1 MYVCMYVCII
11 IIIINHI
18 VLKITE
24 VVKNSGLST
33 GLFRD
38 NTRRKNKHKRK
49 TKQCVWF
56 TAECEKKR
64 KAFSRAKNQHMR
76 LQNSHTTEI
85 RAQTS
90 REYKKEVNKQFRKI
104 RVLKGNDPKDLL
116 EKY

>member
-1 MYVCMYVCII
+1 MDT
-11 IIIINHI
+11 INHI

-24 VVKNSGLST
+24 VMKNSGLST

-64 KAFSRAKNQHMR
+64 KAFFRAKNQHMR
-76 LQNSHTTEI
+76 LQNAHTTEI

-90 REYKKEVNKQFRKI
+90 REYKKKK
-104 RVLKGNDPKDLL
+104 
-116 EKY
+116 